1 MNQTLPTKDYLR
13 ENYILD
19 EIENKDILMQM
30 ENEELEELA
39 LNISENAFWKSQ
51 EAKKW
56 FDFKIS
62 QMQSVAVI
70 KNRVRR

>member
-1 MNQTLPTKDYLR
+1 MQNLIN
-13 ENYILD
+13 EVNFS
-19 EIENKDILMQM
+19 KDILMQM

-39 LNISENAFWKSQ
+39 LNISESAFWKSQ

-62 QMQSVAVI
+62 QMQSQTVI
-70 KNRVRR
+70 KNRARR

>member
-1 MNQTLPTKDYLR
+1 MQNLINEVNFSKDT
-13 ENYILD
+13 
-19 EIENKDILMQM
+19 LMQM

-62 QMQSVAVI
+62 QMKSQTVI
-70 KNRVRR
+70 KNRARR